1 MISKEEYIEKYNEDT
16 AVGWLSID
24 EQLDRV
30 YSGIEPRHYGPLC
43 GLHFAAGGTDPI
55 DGISVYDNQVSP
67 AHLHLVTYGMS
78 ELYFNPESAGKEFS
92 KWGFEFT
99 FRLVPYSG
107 DEGDP
112 GWVMQVFNNL
122 ARYVY
127 QSGRWFE
134 ENQFIPAKGPI
145 RLNTE
150 TDIVGFATTLDPQLG
165 RISTPHGEV
174 SFIQLVGITQK
185 ELDYLMNEAST
196 DKVAKF
202 IEEMKESN
210 PLLVTDLN
218 RK

>member
-1 MISKEEYIEKYNEDT
+1 MKKEEYLSKYNEDDT
-16 AVGWLSID
+16 VGWTAID
-24 EQLDRV
+24 GQLATI
-30 YSGIEPRHYGPLC
+30 YEGMEPRHYGPLC

-55 DGISVYDNQVSP
+55 DGISVYENNHEPS
-67 AHLHLVTYGMS
+67 HLHLVSYGMS
-78 ELYFNPESAGKEFS
+78 ELYYNPEMAESEFS

-99 FRLVPYSG
+99 FRLVPFSE

-112 GWVMQVFNNL
+112 GWAMQVFNNL

-134 ENQFIPAKGPI
+134 ENQFIPARGPI

-150 TDIVGFATTLDPQLG
+150 TDIVGFATCLDPQLG
-165 RISTPHGEV
+165 RIKTAHGEV

-185 ELDYLMNEAST
+185 ELDYLMESPST
-196 DKVAKF
+196 QKVADF
-202 IEEMKESN
+202 LEEMKKDN